1 MKFSMIDCTRF
12 SRRLQF
18 AKLPFPY
25 PRRPHAMSKRTNAMP
40 DQDRSTQAKLLIVDD
55 KAANL
60 DLLREMLAQLG
71 HQIFFATSGGKA
83 LEIATS
89 ALPDLVLLDVMMPEM
104 DGFETC
110 HRFKQDAAL
119 SEIPIIFVTAR
130 TDVEDLARGF
140 AAGAVDY
147 ITKPVKQPEV
157 HARVATHLQIQGLI
171 AQQRE
176 HLAALEQARGELEAL
191 NDAKDKFLSNL
202 GREVSTSLAQI
213 ADTSTAIRES
223 AKTPGAP
230 GSGIDQHLAEVNQSA
245 QDVLHL
251 LETILEWPR
260 LQTGQKLDLLS
271 TQISDRELG
280 NLLSSLNDL
289 RFLSLAET
297 RVGDAGLLHLQ
308 SLTHLQELHLD
319 HSDITD
325 EGLKLLTPLSHLEI
339 LDLKGT
345 RITDAGLIHVGRL
358 AGLKGLY
365 LTRTG
370 ITDAGLEHLRN
381 LSKLETLILWDTA
394 IGDAG
399 LEPLKSLPHL
409 KEVILWNT
417 RVTQQ
422 GAEALQTALPECDV
436 STTMFE

>member
-1 MKFSMIDCTRF
+1 
-12 SRRLQF
+12 
-18 AKLPFPY
+18 
-25 PRRPHAMSKRTNAMP
+25 MP
-40 DQDRSTQAKLLIVDD
+40 DDAESTQAKILIVDD

-60 DLLREMLAQLG
+60 DLLREMLTPLG
-71 HQIFFATSGGKA
+71 HQIFFATSGAKA

-89 ALPDLVLLDVMMPEM
+89 AQPDLVLLDVMMPEM
-104 DGFETC
+104 DGFEAC
-110 HRFKQDAAL
+110 RRFKQDETLAA
-119 SEIPIIFVTAR
+119 IPIIFVTAR

-140 AAGAVDY
+140 EAGAVDY

-157 HARVATHLQIQGLI
+157 QARVATHLRIQQLI

-191 NDAKDKFLSNL
+191 NDTKDKFLSNL

-213 ADTSTAIRES
+213 ADTSASIRET
-223 AKTPGAP
+223 AKTPNAP
-230 GSGIDQHLAEVNQSA
+230 GSDMDQHLADVNRSA
-245 QDVLHL
+245 QEVLHL
-251 LETILEWPR
+251 LGTILEWPR

-297 RVGDAGLLHLQ
+297 RVGDAGLVHLQ
-308 SLTHLQELHLD
+308 SLTSLQELHLD

-325 EGLKLLTPLSHLEI
+325 EGLKLLTTLPKLEI

-345 RITDAGLIHVGRL
+345 RISDAGLVHVGRL
-358 AGLKGLY
+358 VQLKGLY

-370 ITDAGLEHLRN
+370 ITDAGLEHLRS
-381 LSKLETLILWDTA
+381 LSKLETLILWDTH

-399 LEPLKSLPHL
+399 LEHLKSFRHL

-417 RVTQQ
+417 RVTQE
-422 GAEALQTALPECDV
+422 GAEALQATLPECDI
-436 STTMFE
+436 STTMF

>member
-1 MKFSMIDCTRF
+1 
-12 SRRLQF
+12 
-18 AKLPFPY
+18 
-25 PRRPHAMSKRTNAMP
+25 MP
-40 DQDRSTQAKLLIVDD
+40 DSTEATQAKLLIVDD

-60 DLLREMLAQLG
+60 DLLREMLTPLDY
-71 HQIFFATSGGKA
+71 QIFFATSGAKA

-89 ALPDLVLLDVMMPEM
+89 ARPDLVLLDVMMPEM

-110 HRFKQDAAL
+110 RRFKEDEPL
-119 SEIPIIFVTAR
+119 REIPIIFVTAR

-147 ITKPVKQPEV
+147 ITKPLKQPEV
-157 HARVATHLQIQGLI
+157 RARVATHLQIQGLI
-171 AQQRE
+171 DQQRK

-202 GREVSTSLAQI
+202 GREVSISLAQMAETTASI
-213 ADTSTAIRES
+213 RASTVAS
-223 AKTPGAP
+223 GAP
-230 GSGIDQHLAEVNQSA
+230 GSDIDQHLMEVNRSA
-245 QDVLHL
+245 QDVLNL

-260 LQTGQKLDLLS
+260 LQAGQKLDLLS

-280 NLLSSLNDL
+280 NLLASLDDL

-297 RVGDAGLLHLQ
+297 RVGDAGLVHLQ
-308 SLTHLQELHLD
+308 SLTNLQELHLD
-319 HSDITD
+319 YSDISD
-325 EGLKLLTPLSHLEI
+325 DGLKLLTTLPNLEI

-345 RITDAGLIHVGRL
+345 NITDAGLNHVGQL

-370 ITDAGLEHLRN
+370 ITDTGLEHLRS
-381 LSKLETLILWDTA
+381 LEKLETLILWDTN

-399 LEPLKSLPHL
+399 LEPLKSLKKL

-422 GAEALQTALPECDV
+422 GAEALQAALPECDV
-436 STTMFE
+436 STTIFA

>member
-1 MKFSMIDCTRF
+1 MIKT
-12 SRRLQF
+12 
-18 AKLPFPY
+18 
-25 PRRPHAMSKRTNAMP
+25 TNAMTN
-40 DQDRSTQAKLLIVDD
+40 QAGSTQAKLLIVDD

-60 DLLREMLAQLG
+60 DLLREMLAPLG
-71 HQIFFATSGGKA
+71 HQIFFATSGAKA
-83 LEIATS
+83 LAIATS

-110 HRFKQDAAL
+110 HRFKQDAVL

-140 AAGAVDY
+140 AAGGVDY

-213 ADTSTAIRES
+213 ADTSSAIRAS
-223 AKTPGAP
+223 TKGP
-230 GSGIDQHLAEVNQSA
+230 GSGIEEHLANVNRSA

-297 RVGDAGLLHLQ
+297 RVGDAGLVHLQ
-308 SLTHLQELHLD
+308 SLHNLQELHLD

-325 EGLKLLTPLSHLEI
+325 AGLKLLTTLPNLEI

-345 RITDAGLIHVGRL
+345 RITDAGLAEVGRL
-358 AGLKGLY
+358 KQLKGLY

-370 ITDAGLEHLRN
+370 ITDAGLGHLRN

>member
-1 MKFSMIDCTRF
+1 MLDDIEAIQGKI
-12 SRRLQF
+12 
-18 AKLPFPY
+18 
-25 PRRPHAMSKRTNAMP
+25 
-40 DQDRSTQAKLLIVDD
+40 LIVDD

-60 DLLREMLAQLG
+60 DLLREMLTPLG
-71 HQIFFATSGGKA
+71 HQIFFATSGVKA
-83 LEIATS
+83 LEVAVS
-89 ALPDLVLLDVMMPEM
+89 VRPDLVLLDVMMPEM

-110 HRFKQDAAL
+110 QRFKQEETL
-119 SEIPIIFVTAR
+119 FEIPIIFVTAK

-140 AAGAVDY
+140 SAGGVDY
-147 ITKPVKQPEV
+147 ITKPIKQPEV
-157 HARVATHLQIQGLI
+157 LARVTTHLRIQGLI

-176 HLAALEQARGELEAL
+176 HLAALEQARIELESL

-202 GREVSTSLAQI
+202 GREVSTALAQI
-213 ADTSTAIRES
+213 ADTSTTIRES
-223 AKTPGAP
+223 ARAP
-230 GSGIDQHLAEVNQSA
+230 DMADRGIEQHLADVNSSA

-271 TQISDRELG
+271 TQISDQELG

-297 RVGDAGLLHLQ
+297 RVSDAGLTHLQ
-308 SLTHLQELHLD
+308 SLTKLQELHLD

-325 EGLKLLTPLSHLEI
+325 EGLKLLTTLPNLEI

-345 RITDAGLIHVGRL
+345 RITDDGLIQVGRL
-358 AGLKGLY
+358 TQLKGLY

-370 ITDAGLEHLRN
+370 ITDAGLKHLRSLN
-381 LSKLETLILWDTA
+381 NLETLILWDTA

-399 LEPLKSLPHL
+399 LEHLKSLKQL
-409 KEVILWNT
+409 REVILWST

-422 GAEALQTALPECDV
+422 GAESLQTTLPECDV

>member
-1 MKFSMIDCTRF
+1 VHDNIE
-12 SRRLQF
+12 
-18 AKLPFPY
+18 AV
-25 PRRPHAMSKRTNAMP
+25 
-40 DQDRSTQAKLLIVDD
+40 QAKLLIVDD
-55 KAANL
+55 KATNL
-60 DLLREMLAQLG
+60 DLLREMLTPLD
-71 HQIFFATSGGKA
+71 HQIFFATSGTKA

-89 ALPDLVLLDVMMPEM
+89 VQPDLVLLDVMMPEM

-110 HRFKQDAAL
+110 RRFKQDEAL
-119 SEIPIIFVTAR
+119 GEIPIIFVTAR
-130 TDVEDLARGF
+130 TDVDDLARAF

-157 HARVATHLQIQGLI
+157 QARVATHLRIQWLI
-171 AQQRE
+171 TQQRQ

-213 ADTSTAIRES
+213 ADTSAAIRES
-223 AKTPGAP
+223 AKTQGTPD
-230 GSGIDQHLAEVNQSA
+230 SGIDQHLAEVNSSA

-251 LETILEWPR
+251 LGTILEWPR

-271 TQISDRELG
+271 TQISDQELG

-297 RVGDAGLLHLQ
+297 RVGDAGLIHLQ
-308 SLTHLQELHLD
+308 SLTKLQELHLD

-325 EGLKLLTPLSHLEI
+325 EGLKLLATLPSLEI

-345 RITDAGLIHVGRL
+345 RITDAGLIEVGHL
-358 AGLKGLY
+358 TQLKGLY

-370 ITDAGLEHLRN
+370 VTDAGLEHLRS
-381 LSKLETLILWDTA
+381 LKHLETLILWDTA
-394 IGDAG
+394 VGDAG
-399 LEPLKSLPHL
+399 LEHLKSLKHL
-409 KEVILWNT
+409 REVLLWNT
-417 RVTQQ
+417 HVTQQ
-422 GAEALQTALPECDV
+422 GAQSLQVTLPECDV
-436 STTMFE
+436 STTMF

>member
-1 MKFSMIDCTRF
+1 
-12 SRRLQF
+12 
-18 AKLPFPY
+18 
-25 PRRPHAMSKRTNAMP
+25 MSKRTNAMH
-40 DQDRSTQAKLLIVDD
+40 DQASITHAKLLIVDD

-60 DLLREMLAQLG
+60 DLLREMLAPLG
-71 HQIFFATSGGKA
+71 HQIFFATSGAKA

-104 DGFETC
+104 NGFETC

-119 SEIPIIFVTAR
+119 REIPIIFVTAR

-176 HLAALEQARGELEAL
+176 HLAALERARGELEAL

-213 ADTSTAIRES
+213 ADTSASIRES
-223 AKTPGAP
+223 SRTPGAP
-230 GSGIDQHLAEVNQSA
+230 GTGIDQHLADVNRSA

-297 RVGDAGLLHLQ
+297 RVGDAGLVHLQ
-308 SLTHLQELHLD
+308 TLTHLQELHLD

-325 EGLKLLTPLSHLEI
+325 EGLKLLTTLPNLEI

-345 RITDAGLIHVGRL
+345 RITDAGLAEVGRL
-358 AGLKGLY
+358 ERLKGLY

-370 ITDAGLEHLRN
+370 ITDAGLENLRN
-381 LSKLETLILWDTA
+381 LNELETLILWDTA

-399 LEPLKSLPHL
+399 LEHLKSLQHL

-422 GAEALQTALPECDV
+422 GAAALQTALPECDV

>member
-1 MKFSMIDCTRF
+1 MHDDTE
-12 SRRLQF
+12 
-18 AKLPFPY
+18 A
-25 PRRPHAMSKRTNAMP
+25 
-40 DQDRSTQAKLLIVDD
+40 TQAKILIVDD

-60 DLLREMLAQLG
+60 DLLREMLASLD
-71 HQIFFATSGGKA
+71 HQIFFATSGAKA

-110 HRFKQDAAL
+110 RRFKQDETL
-119 SEIPIIFVTAR
+119 REIPIIFVTAR
-130 TDVEDLARGF
+130 TDVDDLARGF

-157 HARVATHLQIQGLI
+157 QARVATHLHIQKLI

-202 GREVSTSLAQI
+202 GREVSNSLAQI
-213 ADTSTAIRES
+213 AGTSAAIRES
-223 AKTPGAP
+223 ANTPGTP
-230 GSGIDQHLAEVNQSA
+230 DSDIDQHLADVNSSA

-251 LETILEWPR
+251 LGTILEWPR
-260 LQTGQKLDLLS
+260 LQAGQKLDLLS
-271 TQISDRELG
+271 TQINDQELG
-280 NLLSSLNDL
+280 NILSSLNDL

-297 RVGDAGLLHLQ
+297 RVGDAGLAHLQ
-308 SLTHLQELHLD
+308 SLTKLQELHLD

-325 EGLKLLTPLSHLEI
+325 EGLKLLTTLPNLEI

-345 RITDAGLIHVGRL
+345 RITDVGLIEVGRL
-358 AGLKGLY
+358 TQLKGLY
-365 LTRTG
+365 LTRTE
-370 ITDAGLEHLRN
+370 ITDAGLKHLRN
-381 LSKLETLILWDTA
+381 LNNLETLILWDTA
-394 IGDAG
+394 VGDDG
-399 LEPLKSLPHL
+399 LKHLKSFKHL
-409 KEVILWNT
+409 RELILWNT
-417 RVTQQ
+417 RVTKQ
-422 GAEALQTALPECDV
+422 GASALQSTLPECDV

>member
-1 MKFSMIDCTRF
+1 
-12 SRRLQF
+12 
-18 AKLPFPY
+18 
-25 PRRPHAMSKRTNAMP
+25 MP
-40 DQDRSTQAKLLIVDD
+40 DRAALNQARVLIVDD
-55 KAANL
+55 KPANL
-60 DLLREMLAQLG
+60 DLLREILAPLG
-71 HQIFFATSGGKA
+71 HQIFFATSGAQA
-83 LEIATS
+83 LGIAAS
-89 ALPDLVLLDVMMPEM
+89 AMPDLVLLDVMMPEM

-110 HRFKQDAAL
+110 RQFKRKEIL
-119 SEIPIIFVTAR
+119 KEIPIIFVTAK
-130 TDVEDLARGF
+130 TDVEDLARGL

-157 HARVATHLQIQGLI
+157 HARIATHLRIQGLI
-171 AQQRE
+171 AQQRL
-176 HLAALEQARGELEAL
+176 HLAELERARAELQAL

-202 GREVSTSLAQI
+202 GREVSNSLAQI
-213 ADTSTAIRES
+213 TESSATIRES
-223 AKTPGAP
+223 VRSLDDPSAE
-230 GSGIDQHLAEVNQSA
+230 IDQQLTDVNRSA
-245 QDVLHL
+245 QDVLHR

-260 LQTGQKLDLLS
+260 LQTGQKLDLLA

-297 RVGDAGLLHLQ
+297 KVGDAGLTHLQ
-308 SLTHLQELHLD
+308 SLTKLQELHLD

-325 EGLKLLTPLSHLEI
+325 EGLKLLLTLPKLII

-345 RITDAGLIHVGRL
+345 RITDAGLVHVGRL
-358 AGLKGLY
+358 TQLKGLY

-370 ITDAGLEHLRN
+370 ITDAGIAHLRD
-381 LSKLETLILWDTA
+381 LRQLETLILWDTA

-399 LEPLKSLPHL
+399 LEHLKSLQHL

-422 GAEALQTALPECDV
+422 GAEALQAALPQCDV
-436 STTMFE
+436 STTVI

>member
-1 MKFSMIDCTRF
+1 
-12 SRRLQF
+12 
-18 AKLPFPY
+18 
-25 PRRPHAMSKRTNAMP
+25 MP
-40 DQDRSTQAKLLIVDD
+40 DDAGSTQAKILIVDD

-60 DLLREMLAQLG
+60 DLLREMLTPLG
-71 HQIFFATSGGKA
+71 HQIFFATSGVKA

-89 ALPDLVLLDVMMPEM
+89 AQPDLVLLDVMMPEM

-110 HRFKQDAAL
+110 RLFKQDETLEA
-119 SEIPIIFVTAR
+119 IPIIFVTAR

-140 AAGAVDY
+140 ETGAVDY

-157 HARVATHLQIQGLI
+157 QARVATHLRIQQLI

-191 NDAKDKFLSNL
+191 NDTKDKFLSNL

-213 ADTSTAIRES
+213 ADTSTSIRET
-223 AKTPGAP
+223 AKTPNAP
-230 GSGIDQHLAEVNQSA
+230 ESEIDQHLADVNRSA
-245 QDVLHL
+245 QEVLHL
-251 LETILEWPR
+251 LGTILEWPR

-297 RVGDAGLLHLQ
+297 RVGDAGLVHLQ
-308 SLTHLQELHLD
+308 SLTSLQELHLD

-325 EGLKLLTPLSHLEI
+325 EGLKLLTSLPNLEI

-345 RITDAGLIHVGRL
+345 AISDAGLVHVGRL
-358 AGLKGLY
+358 VQLKGLY

-370 ITDAGLEHLRN
+370 ITDAGLEHLRS
-381 LSKLETLILWDTA
+381 LSKLETLILWDTD

-399 LEPLKSLPHL
+399 LEHLKSFRHL

-422 GAEALQTALPECDV
+422 GAEALQAALPECDI
-436 STTMFE
+436 STTMF

>member
-1 MKFSMIDCTRF
+1 MHDQAGITR
-12 SRRLQF
+12 S
-18 AKLPFPY
+18 
-25 PRRPHAMSKRTNAMP
+25 
-40 DQDRSTQAKLLIVDD
+40 KLLIVDD

-60 DLLREMLAQLG
+60 DLLREMLAPLG
-71 HQIFFATSGGKA
+71 HQIFFATSGAKA
-83 LEIATS
+83 LEVATS
-89 ALPDLVLLDVMMPEM
+89 TLPDLVLLDVMMPEI

-110 HRFKQDAAL
+110 QRFKQDAAL
-119 SEIPIIFVTAR
+119 REIPIIFVTAR

-171 AQQRE
+171 TQQRQ

-213 ADTSTAIRES
+213 ADTSASIRDS
-223 AKTPGAP
+223 ARTPGAP
-230 GSGIDQHLAEVNQSA
+230 GTGIDQHLADVNQSA
-245 QDVLHL
+245 RDVLHL

-271 TQISDRELG
+271 TRISDRELG

-297 RVGDAGLLHLQ
+297 RVGDAGLIHLQ

-325 EGLKLLTPLSHLEI
+325 AGLKLLTTLPNLEI

-345 RITDAGLIHVGRL
+345 HITDAGLADVGRL
-358 AGLKGLY
+358 KRLKGLY

-370 ITDAGLEHLRN
+370 ITDAGLEHLTS
-381 LSKLETLILWDTA
+381 LSELETLILWDTA

-399 LEPLKSLPHL
+399 LEHLKSLQHL

-422 GAEALQTALPECDV
+422 GAAALQTALPGCDV